1 MKRTSGVQVYRRLF
15 GVRDFRLL
23 ISGQAVS
30 TTGDML
36 YAVALPW
43 LVLGNGGSA
52 QVLGDV
58 LAAYSI
64 PRVATVLAGGWLS
77 DRLGARRVMLVAD
90 VLRAGLVGVLAL
102 LAAQGHPAL
111 WQIVA
116 VAMPLGACEGLF
128 LPASFAIMP
137 IILDADRLQAGNAIN
152 GTTVQLANLIGPGVG
167 GFIVGR
173 VQSAPALALDAA
185 TFVASAL
192 TLWLMRGPIPNPSPS
207 ADGAGN
213 PVHAGGLR
221 GAAPRRGFNRPQ
233 AFLHLLRTW
242 RLLQVAL
249 VIIVVGN
256 LTIGGTLFVALPA
269 LARGPLH
276 AGAAG
281 YGAML
286 ATFGGGALLGG
297 LAAGAAGRIP
307 RPAVVILLLTLVQAA
322 GLALLPL
329 AGGVVGAA
337 LALGVAGLATGI
349 TNVLYLT
356 LVQREAPPDLLGQIM
371 GVFAFASLAIYPI
384 SVTVAGIVATRSGP
398 AVLFPITGL
407 AIACAVAFGLS
418 QRAIWR
424 VGMPAKG

>member
-1 MKRTSGVQVYRRLF
+1 MVASYRRLLR
-15 GVRDFRLL
+15 VRDFRLL
-23 ISGQAVS
+23 IGGQAIS
-30 TTGDML
+30 TAGDML

-52 QVLGDV
+52 QALGDV

-77 DRLGARRVMLVAD
+77 DRLGARRVMWLAD
-90 VLRAGLVGVLAL
+90 VVRAGVVGVLAL
-102 LAAQGHPAL
+102 VAAQGHPVL
-111 WQIVA
+111 WQILAVA
-116 VAMPLGACEGLF
+116 VPLGACEGLF

-137 IILDADRLQAGNAIN
+137 TILDADRLQAGNAIN

-173 VQSAPALALDAA
+173 VQSTPALALDAA
-185 TFVASAL
+185 TFVVSAL
-192 TLWLMRGPIPNPSPS
+192 TLWLMRG
-207 ADGAGN
+207 ADS
-213 PVHAGGLR
+213 PVHAGGPR

-233 AFLHLLRTW
+233 AFLRLLRTW

-269 LARGPLH
+269 LAHGPLH

-322 GLALLPL
+322 GLAVLPL

-337 LALGVAGLATGI
+337 VALGVAGLATGI

-371 GVFAFASLAIYPI
+371 GVFAFASLALYPV
-384 SVTVAGIVATRSGP
+384 SVAVAGTIATRSGP
-398 AVLFPITGL
+398 AVLFPVTGL

-418 QRAIWR
+418 QRAIWQ
-424 VGMPAKG
+424 VGKPDIPAR

>member
-1 MKRTSGVQVYRRLF
+1 MQSYRQLF
-15 GVRDFRLL
+15 RVRDFRLL
-23 ISGQAVS
+23 IGGQAVS
-30 TTGDML
+30 TAGDML

-52 QVLGDV
+52 QSLGDV

-77 DRLGARRVMLVAD
+77 DRLGARRVMLLAD
-90 VLRAGLVGVLAL
+90 VLRAGLVSVLAL
-102 LAAQGHPAL
+102 VAAQGHPAL

-116 VAMPLGACEGLF
+116 VAVPLGACEGLF

-137 IILDADRLQAGNAIN
+137 TLLDADHLQAGNAIN

-173 VQSAPALALDAA
+173 VQSAPALALDAV
-185 TFVASAL
+185 TFIASAIS
-192 TLWLMRGPIPNPSPS
+192 LWLMRGEIAPQKQAEQP
-207 ADGAGN
+207 AGW
-213 PVHAGGLR
+213 GGFLR
-221 GAAPRRGFNRPQ
+221 
-233 AFLHLLRTW
+233 LLRTW

-256 LTIGGTLFVALPA
+256 LTVGGTLFVALPA
-269 LARGPLH
+269 LAHGPLH

-322 GLALLPL
+322 GLAVLPL

-337 LALGVAGLATGI
+337 LALGVAGLATGV

-371 GVFAFASLAIYPI
+371 GVFAFASLALYPI
-384 SVTVAGIVATRSGP
+384 SVAVAGTIATRSGP
-398 AVLFPITGL
+398 AVLFPITGI

-418 QRAIWR
+418 QRAIWL
-424 VGMPAKG
+424 VGKSGMHAT